1 MSLVG
6 PRPERAYFA
15 DHILEKAPQYRH
27 IYKVQPGI
35 TSWGMVRYGYASSVD
50 QMIRRMEY
58 DLVYIENMSFF
69 NDIKVAIYTIW
80 TVIQGR
86 GK

>member
-1 MSLVG
+1 M
-6 PRPERAYFA
+6 
-15 DHILEKAPQYRH
+15 
-27 IYKVQPGI
+27 QPGI

-69 NDIKVAIYTIW
+69 NDIKVAIYTVW
-80 TVIQGR
+80 TVIKGS